1 MRHIL
6 AVAVLGMSL
15 AFGASAAVAGVDNHE
30 GGDKHFPAQQTGPQM
45 QVSDEPQQTAPADP
59 FMLPPTGH
67 TVERER

>member
-30 GGDKHFPAQQTGPQM
+30 GGDRHFPQTGPQM
-45 QVSDEPQQTAPADP
+45 QVPDQPQQTAPADP
-59 FMLPPTGH
+59 NTSPLTRHML
-67 TVERER
+67 EKDR